1 MRAQVQVLSADERI
15 QIHERSLKL
24 LAPKGSGVRV
34 LSERG
39 RNVLAKAGAEVNES
53 TGIVHFPRAFVEE
66 CLNLTP
72 KKFKLGGRRPGWD
85 LDMNTGTCSLL
96 ADGGAVSV
104 MDWET
109 GEIRP
114 GSFDDWLKATH
125 LIDALDDI
133 GIYWNMVDGGFATES
148 LSDYVSY
155 WRNVFKNCSKHVQ
168 DSTDSAEKSR
178 LLLEI
183 LQITFGDKKTI
194 RATHPFSH
202 ILCPMSPLVIDDTYT
217 DAYLELTGWDIPV
230 ALMPMPLMGATG
242 PASMISNVLLA
253 NCEALAILCL
263 VQAAEPG
270 TPVIYAP
277 FPQTIEPYTWR
288 YTGGAVE
295 NSIFGAAMTEMGRYY
310 GLPVEAATGGTD
322 QYYPGAQASYE
333 RAINWTLPTMAWPD
347 ILVGPG
353 LFGGSTI
360 LCLEQMVMDVE
371 IFRRSSRLYQG
382 IPTDS
387 DRWLDEI
394 IADAGPGGNFMKQK
408 STMKAVRD
416 GRWYLSKM
424 GFHDTYE
431 KWRTAG
437 MPDIMDEIQDI
448 TKNILKDYQP
458 LALNA
463 DADRELERLERHFRA
478 SDNNHT

>member
-1 MRAQVQVLSADERI
+1 MRAQIQVLSADERD

-24 LAPKGSGVRV
+24 LGPKGSGIHVM
-34 LSERG
+34 SERG
-39 RNVLAKAGAEVNES
+39 RKLLAKAGAEVDE
-53 TGIVHFPRAFVEE
+53 TTEIVRFPRTLLEE
-66 CLNLTP
+66 CINLTP
-72 KKFKLGGRRPGWD
+72 KKFNLGGRRAGWD
-85 LDMNTGTCSLL
+85 LEMNSGKCSLL

-104 MDWET
+104 LDWET

-114 GSFDDWLKATH
+114 GNFDDWLKATH
-125 LIDALDDI
+125 LIDAMDDI
-133 GIYWNMVDGGFATES
+133 GIYWNMVEGGLASES
-148 LSDYVSY
+148 LSDFVSY
-155 WRNVFKNCSKHVQ
+155 WRNLFKNCSKHIQ

-194 RATHPFSH
+194 RETHPFSH
-202 ILCPMSPLVIDDTYT
+202 ILCPMSPLVIDDIYT
-217 DAYLELTGWDIPV
+217 DAYLELAGWDIPV
-230 ALMPMPLMGATG
+230 ALMPMPLMGAAG

-253 NCEALAILCL
+253 NSEALAILCL

-270 TPVIYAP
+270 TPIIYAP

-295 NSIFGAAMTEMGRYY
+295 NSIFGAAMTEMGRHY
-310 GLPVEAATGGTD
+310 GFPVEAGTGGTD

-333 RAINWTLPTMAWPD
+333 RAINWSLPTMAWPD

-353 LFGGSTI
+353 LLGGSTI

-371 IFRRSSRLYQG
+371 IFRRCSRLHEG

-394 IADAGPGGNFMKQK
+394 INQTGPGGNFMKQK

-431 KWRTAG
+431 KWKIAG
-437 MPDIMDEIQDI
+437 MPDIIDEIQDI
-448 TKNILKDYQP
+448 TTNILKDYHP

-463 DADRELERLERHFRA
+463 DADRELERLERRVRII
-478 SDNNHT
+478 NP